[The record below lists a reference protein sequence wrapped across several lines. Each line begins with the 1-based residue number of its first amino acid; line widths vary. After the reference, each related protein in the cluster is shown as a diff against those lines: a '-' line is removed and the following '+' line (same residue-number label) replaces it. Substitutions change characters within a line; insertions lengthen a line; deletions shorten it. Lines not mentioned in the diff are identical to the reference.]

1 MPKVEV
7 KKYSIAVAA
16 VALASITALSASSAQ
31 ADVTPS
37 APPTISSNSYKAAL
51 EQFKRNR
58 DLFIAAM
65 NDRQQKMR
73 DINLAFKNS
82 IDKANNDSRSA
93 ITAATTP
100 LQKSTAA
107 ASRRNAIDAAINAR
121 DTAISALGPMPTPP
135 VEPVRE
141 EKLQPH
147 NVQGGKSRR

>member
-7 KKYSIAVAA
+7 KKYSVAIAA

-31 ADVTPS
+31 ADVTPT

-51 EQFKRNR
+51 EQFKRDR
-58 DLFIAAM
+58 DLFIAAI

-147 NVQGGKSRR
+147 NGQGGKSRR

>member
-141 EKLQPH
+141 EKQQPH
-147 NVQGGKSRR
+147 NGQGGKSRR

>member
-51 EQFKRNR
+51 EQFKRDR
-58 DLFIAAM
+58 DLFIAAI

-147 NVQGGKSRR
+147 NGQGGKSRR

>member
-7 KKYSIAVAA
+7 KKYSVAIAA

-147 NVQGGKSRR
+147 NGQGGKSRR

>member
-147 NVQGGKSRR
+147 NGQGGKSRR